1 MAERFSIAVV
11 VVSLFFAIF
20 DMVVYFLIL
29 LAKTRMTNGE
39 RRWGGA
45 LPEPFHACVQVRYSL
60 LFLIPSLPLVVLLSL
75 SLTLSLFLSLSLS
88 FSHSHN
94 LFLSLSLSSSHPPTP
109 SFLSLSPQMFRDAL
123 WLSLDRHG
131 NITISGQ
138 RLSVYTDQQLGFILQ
153 LVSREEATGSFYR
166 FRKVDF
172 VSLLVPVFG
181 SVFGFGSVLEL
192 V

>member
-1 MAERFSIAVV
+1 MV

-45 LPEPFHACVQVRYSL
+45 LPEPFHACVQVRYFL
-60 LFLIPSLPLVVLLSL
+60 LFLIPSLPPSLSSSFYLSVSLCLSL
-75 SLTLSLFLSLSLS
+75 SLTHTLSHSHSLSLS
-88 FSHSHN
+88 F
-94 LFLSLSLSSSHPPTP
+94 SHPPTP

-172 VSLLVPVFG
+172 GSLLVPVLA
-181 SVFGFGSVLEL
+181 SVFGLGSVLEL